1 MATKKTAPKK
11 TTKKTATKKQE
22 PALAKFFA
30 TPGRLFNAIETGRVK
45 KGTYAKIVPGDSA
58 GSAAYQKIRIGT
70 AERTIYEGDL
80 MDFLNALAKRGD
92 LKLTFDRLSRGDL
105 PAIES

>member
-1 MATKKTAPKK
+1 MATKKTASKK
-11 TTKKTATKKQE
+11 TTKKTTTKKQE

-30 TPGRLFNAIETGRVK
+30 TPGRLFNAIEMDQVK
-45 KGTYAKIVPGDSA
+45 KGTYAKIVTGNSA
-58 GSAAYQKIRIGT
+58 DYQKVRIGT

-80 MDFLNALAKRGD
+80 VDFINALAKRGG
-92 LKLTFDRLSRGDL
+92 LKLTIDRLSRGDL